1 MTLRPTMVLRVAVTG
16 TIVYVLVR
24 TIDLRAVWEVLASA
38 KAAPIALALALSA
51 ADRLFMFGKWLPLV
65 RARIPGVRLI
75 PAARVYLASG
85 LAQLLLPATVGADA
99 MRAAAMGRSRGA
111 IAEAGAS
118 IVAERMLGVLAS
130 SLMSAV
136 ALAFAVREGLPLRFL
151 VPWTACSVGV
161 SVLVLLLP
169 FNRTVSSTARRV
181 THGIAENALVR
192 FVGRVGAG
200 YAAYRERPRLL
211 LVVGLL
217 SVVEQCIP
225 IAIMATVAR
234 SAGIHVTVPMVFVTM
249 PLVMF
254 VTRLPISMGG
264 IGVGD
269 AAIVYLLGLFGM
281 ANSDALAISI
291 LCRVV
296 DLPAMVLPGLVLWG
310 DLVHPQERSPD

>member
-1 MTLRPTMVLRVAVTG
+1 MTLRPSVALRVAITG
-16 TIVYVLVR
+16 TIVYILVR
-24 TIDLRAVWEVLASA
+24 SIDLSAVWRVLASA
-38 KAAPIALALALSA
+38 KPGPLVLAVALSA
-51 ADRLFMFGKWLPLV
+51 VDRLFMFAKWLPLA
-65 RARIPGVRLI
+65 RARIPDLRVV

-85 LAQLLLPATVGADA
+85 LAQMLLPATIGADA
-99 MRAAAMGRSRGA
+99 MRAAAVGRSRGA

-161 SVLVLLLP
+161 SVLILLLP
-169 FNRTVSSTARRV
+169 FNRTVSSTARRIA
-181 THGIAENALVR
+181 HGIAENALVR

-200 YAAYRERPRLL
+200 YAAYRERPGLL
-211 LVVGLL
+211 LAVGL
-217 SVVEQCIP
+217 SSIVEQCIP
-225 IAIMATVAR
+225 IASMAIVAW
-234 SAGIHVTVPMVFVTM
+234 SSGILVTLPMMFVTI
-249 PLVMF
+249 PLTLF
-254 VTRLPISMGG
+254 VTRLPISLGG

-281 ANSDALAISI
+281 PNSDALAISI

-310 DLVHPQERSPD
+310 DLVRPQE